1 MFKLLQFHLY
11 IHTTR
16 RFVMKTLSERLRYL
30 LKVNELTEDALAKQV
45 NVSQQAVNYVLNGKT
60 RSPKNILE
68 IATALGV
75 NPHWLKTGEGS
86 PDIDVSAFTSEKDD
100 DHDLR
105 VDLLDAELAAHSSGI
120 INLKYPDVISTIFFT
135 HEGVKRILGRTTTDG
150 VYMFKV
156 PTDSMAPT
164 ITQNDIVFIDTNVK
178 EYIGEGVYSFNL
190 NGETYIKRLQRLPT
204 GVIMALSDN
213 PLYHPFEIT
222 EALLDTAEI
231 IGKFIKAVELKPK
244 DL

>member
-1 MFKLLQFHLY
+1 MLFYNLGFKINLKGAYMSDLS
-11 IHTTR
+11 TR
-16 RFVMKTLSERLRYL
+16 LKTLLDEKRLSM
-30 LKVNELTEDALAKQV
+30 NAFAKQV
-45 NVSQQAVNYVLNGKT
+45 GVSQPAIAKIANGETLN
-60 RSPKNILE
+60 PKNILE

-75 NPHWLKTGEGS
+75 NAHWLKTGEGS
-86 PDIDVSAFTSEKDD
+86 PDADIFAFTSEKDN
-100 DHDLR
+100 DHTLR

-120 INLKYPDVISTIFFT
+120 INLEYPDVISSIFFT
-135 HEGVKRILGRTTTDG
+135 HEGVKQILGRTTTDG

-156 PTDSMAPT
+156 PTDSMVPT

-213 PLYHPFEIT
+213 PLYLPFEIT
-222 EALLDTAEI
+222 EELFDTAEI

>member
-1 MFKLLQFHLY
+1 MSDLATRLQTLLY
-11 IHTTR
+11 EKR
-16 RFVMKTLSERLRYL
+16 LSM
-30 LKVNELTEDALAKQV
+30 NAFAKMV
-45 NVSQQAVNYVLNGKT
+45 GVSQPAIAKIISGDT
-60 RSPKNILE
+60 RDPKNILE
-68 IATALGV
+68 IASALGV
-75 NPHWLKTGEGS
+75 NAHWLKTGEGS
-86 PDIDVSAFTSEKDD
+86 PDADVFAFTSEKDD
-100 DHDLR
+100 DHTLR

-120 INLKYPDVISTIFFT
+120 INLEYPDVISSIFFT
-135 HEGVKRILGRTTTDG
+135 HEGVKQILGRTTTDG

-222 EALLDTAEI
+222 ESIFDTAKI
-231 IGKFIKAVELKPK
+231 IGKFIKAVELKSK

>member
-1 MFKLLQFHLY
+1 MSDLATRLQTLLY
-11 IHTTR
+11 EKR
-16 RFVMKTLSERLRYL
+16 LSM
-30 LKVNELTEDALAKQV
+30 NAFAKMV
-45 NVSQQAVNYVLNGKT
+45 GVSQPAIAKIISGDT
-60 RSPKNILE
+60 RDPKNILE
-68 IATALGV
+68 IASALGV
-75 NPHWLKTGEGS
+75 NAHWLKTGEGS
-86 PDIDVSAFTSEKDD
+86 PDADVFAFTSEKDD
-100 DHDLR
+100 DHTLR

-120 INLKYPDVISTIFFT
+120 INLEYPDVISSIFFT
-135 HEGVKRILGRTTTDG
+135 HEGVKQILGRTTTDG

-222 EALLDTAEI
+222 ESLFDTAKI

>member
-1 MFKLLQFHLY
+1 MSTLATRLQDTLY
-11 IHTTR
+11 EQR
-16 RFVMKTLSERLRYL
+16 LSVNAFSK
-30 LKVNELTEDALAKQV
+30 KVGI
-45 NVSQQAVNYVLNGKT
+45 SQQAISKIIRGETLN
-60 RSPKNILE
+60 PKNIVE

-75 NPHWLKTGEGS
+75 DVNWLKTGEGER
-86 PDIDVSAFTSEKDD
+86 DADVFAFTSEKDD
-100 DHDLR
+100 DHTLR

-120 INLKYPDVISTIFFT
+120 INLEYPDVISSIFFT

-156 PTDSMAPT
+156 PTDSMVPT

-204 GVIMALSDN
+204 RVIMALSDN

-222 EALLDTAEI
+222 EDLFDTAEI

>member
-1 MFKLLQFHLY
+1 MQTLADRVRVELSKKRLTQQW
-11 IHTTR
+11 
-16 RFVMKTLSERLRYL
+16 LSE
-30 LKVNELTEDALAKQV
+30 KVG
-45 NVSQQAVNYVLNGKT
+45 VSQQAIAKIVSGETK
-60 RSPKNILE
+60 SPKNIVE

-75 NPHWLKTGEGS
+75 DVNWLKTGEGER
-86 PDIDVSAFTSEKDD
+86 DADVFAFTSEKDD
-100 DHDLR
+100 DHTLR

-120 INLKYPDVISTIFFT
+120 INLEYPDVISSIFFT

-156 PTDSMAPT
+156 PTDSMVPT

-204 GVIMALSDN
+204 GVIMVLSDN

-222 EALLDTAEI
+222 ESLFDTAEI

>member
-1 MFKLLQFHLY
+1 MKLE
-11 IHTTR
+11 
-16 RFVMKTLSERLRYL
+16 TLAARVKYMMDF
-30 LKVNELTEDALAKQV
+30 NALSQQSLADQV
-45 NVSQQAVNYVLNGKT
+45 GVSQQAIGQILKGDISN
-60 RSPKNILE
+60 PKKILE
-68 IATALGV
+68 ISTALGV
-75 NPHWLKTGEGS
+75 NPHWLKTGKGPME
-86 PDIDVSAFTSEKDD
+86 PTSQISSMSMQKDD
-100 DHDLR
+100 DHTLR

-120 INLKYPDVISTIFFT
+120 INLEYPDVISSIFFT
-135 HEGVKRILGRTTTDG
+135 HEGVKQILGRTTTDG

-222 EALLDTAEI
+222 ESLFDTAEI

>member
-1 MFKLLQFHLY
+1 MSDLAARLQDKLYEQRISVNAFS
-11 IHTTR
+11 
-16 RFVMKTLSERLRYL
+16 K
-30 LKVNELTEDALAKQV
+30 KVG
-45 NVSQQAVNYVLNGKT
+45 VSQQAISKIIRGETLN
-60 RSPKNILE
+60 PKNILE

-75 NPHWLKTGEGS
+75 NPHWLKTGEGA
-86 PDIDVSAFTSEKDD
+86 PDADVFAFTSEKDD
-100 DHDLR
+100 AHTLR

-120 INLKYPDVISTIFFT
+120 INLEYPDVISSIFFT

-156 PTDSMAPT
+156 PTDSMVPT

-222 EALLDTAEI
+222 EDLFDTAEI

>member
-1 MFKLLQFHLY
+1 MSDLATRLQTLLY
-11 IHTTR
+11 EKR
-16 RFVMKTLSERLRYL
+16 LSM
-30 LKVNELTEDALAKQV
+30 NAFAKMV
-45 NVSQQAVNYVLNGKT
+45 GVSQPAIAKIISGDT
-60 RSPKNILE
+60 RDPKNILE

-75 NPHWLKTGEGS
+75 NAHWLKTGEGS
-86 PDIDVSAFTSEKDD
+86 PDADVFAFTSEKDN
-100 DHDLR
+100 DHTLR

-120 INLKYPDVISTIFFT
+120 INLEYPDVISSIFFT
-135 HEGVKRILGRTTTDG
+135 HEGVKQILGRTTTDG

-222 EALLDTAEI
+222 EDLFDTAEI

>member
-1 MFKLLQFHLY
+1 
-11 IHTTR
+11 
-16 RFVMKTLSERLRYL
+16 MKTLSDRLRYL
-30 LKVNELTEDALAKQV
+30 LKVNELTEDALAKKV
-45 NVSQQAVNYVLNGKT
+45 NVSQQAINYVLNGKT

-75 NPHWLKTGEGS
+75 NAHWLKTGEGS
-86 PDIDVSAFTSEKDD
+86 PEADVFAFTSEKDN
-100 DHDLR
+100 DHTLR

-120 INLKYPDVISTIFFT
+120 INLEYPDVISSIFFT

-156 PTDSMAPT
+156 PTDSMVPT

-222 EALLDTAEI
+222 EDLFDTAEI

>member
-1 MFKLLQFHLY
+1 M
-11 IHTTR
+11 TT
-16 RFVMKTLSERLRYL
+16 LAERLATL
-30 LKVNELTEDALAKQV
+30 MAEKGLSQAELARIIGVKQP
-45 NVSQQAVNYVLNGKT
+45 SIFKILSGQTLN
-60 RSPKNILE
+60 PKNILE

-75 NPHWLKTGEGS
+75 NAHWLKTGEGS
-86 PDIDVSAFTSEKDD
+86 PDADVFAFTSEKDD
-100 DHDLR
+100 DHTLR

-120 INLKYPDVISTIFFT
+120 INAEYPDVISSIFFT
-135 HEGVKRILGRTTTDG
+135 HEGVKRILGKTTTDG

-222 EALLDTAEI
+222 EDLFDTAEI
-231 IGKFIKAVELKPK
+231 IGKFIKAVELKAK

>member
-1 MFKLLQFHLY
+1 MFVLLQFRLYSHL
-11 IHTTR
+11 TR
-16 RFVMKTLSERLRYL
+16 RIVMKTLSDRLRYL
-30 LKVNELTEDALAKQV
+30 LKVNELTEDALAKKV
-45 NVSQQAVNYVLNGKT
+45 NVSQQAINYVLNGKT

-75 NPHWLKTGEGS
+75 NAHWLKTGEGS
-86 PDIDVSAFTSEKDD
+86 PDADVFAFTSEKDN
-100 DHDLR
+100 DHTLR

-120 INLKYPDVISTIFFT
+120 INLEYPDVISSIFFT

-156 PTDSMAPT
+156 PTDSMVPT

-222 EALLDTAEI
+222 EDLFDTAEI

>member
-1 MFKLLQFHLY
+1 M
-11 IHTTR
+11 TT
-16 RFVMKTLSERLRYL
+16 LAERLATL
-30 LKVNELTEDALAKQV
+30 MAEKGLSQAELARIIGVKQP
-45 NVSQQAVNYVLNGKT
+45 SIFKILSGQTLN
-60 RSPKNILE
+60 PKNILE

-86 PDIDVSAFTSEKDD
+86 PDADFFAFTSEKDD
-100 DHDLR
+100 DHTLR

-120 INLKYPDVISTIFFT
+120 INAEYPDVISSIFFT
-135 HEGVKRILGRTTTDG
+135 QEGVKRILGKTTTDG

-222 EALLDTAEI
+222 EELFDTAKI

>member
-1 MFKLLQFHLY
+1 
-11 IHTTR
+11 
-16 RFVMKTLSERLRYL
+16 MKTLSDRLRYL
-30 LKVNELTEDALAKQV
+30 LKVNELTEDALAKKV
-45 NVSQQAVNYVLNGKT
+45 NVSQQAINYVLNGKT

-75 NPHWLKTGEGS
+75 NAHWLKTGEGS
-86 PDIDVSAFTSEKDD
+86 PEADVFAFTSEKDD
-100 DHDLR
+100 DHTLR

-120 INLKYPDVISTIFFT
+120 INLEYPDVISSIFFT

-156 PTDSMAPT
+156 PTDSMVPT

-222 EALLDTAEI
+222 EDLFDTAKI

>member
-1 MFKLLQFHLY
+1 M
-11 IHTTR
+11 TT
-16 RFVMKTLSERLRYL
+16 LAERLATL
-30 LKVNELTEDALAKQV
+30 MAEKGLSQAELARIIGVKQP
-45 NVSQQAVNYVLNGKT
+45 SIFKILSGQTLN
-60 RSPKNILE
+60 PKNILE
-68 IATALGV
+68 IATALEV

-86 PDIDVSAFTSEKDD
+86 SDADVFAFTSEKDD
-100 DHDLR
+100 DHTLR

-120 INLKYPDVISTIFFT
+120 INAEYPDVISSIFFT
-135 HEGVKRILGRTTTDG
+135 HEGVKRILGKTTTDG

-222 EALLDTAEI
+222 EDLFDTAKI

>member
-1 MFKLLQFHLY
+1 MSDLATRLQTLLY
-11 IHTTR
+11 EKR
-16 RFVMKTLSERLRYL
+16 LSM
-30 LKVNELTEDALAKQV
+30 NAFAKMV
-45 NVSQQAVNYVLNGKT
+45 GVSQPAIAKIISGDT
-60 RSPKNILE
+60 RDPKNILE
-68 IATALGV
+68 IASALGV
-75 NPHWLKTGEGS
+75 NAHWLKTGEGS
-86 PDIDVSAFTSEKDD
+86 PDADVFAFTSEKDD
-100 DHDLR
+100 DHTLR

-120 INLKYPDVISTIFFT
+120 INLEYPDVISSIFFT
-135 HEGVKRILGRTTTDG
+135 HEGVKQILGRTTTDG

-222 EALLDTAEI
+222 ESLFDTAKI
-231 IGKFIKAVELKPK
+231 IGKFIKAVELKSK

>member
-1 MFKLLQFHLY
+1 MSDLATRLQTLLY
-11 IHTTR
+11 EKR
-16 RFVMKTLSERLRYL
+16 LSM
-30 LKVNELTEDALAKQV
+30 NAFAKMV
-45 NVSQQAVNYVLNGKT
+45 GVSQPAIAKIISGDT
-60 RSPKNILE
+60 RDPKNILE
-68 IATALGV
+68 IASALGV
-75 NPHWLKTGEGS
+75 NAHWLKTGEGS
-86 PDIDVSAFTSEKDD
+86 PEADVFAFTSEKDD
-100 DHDLR
+100 DHTLR

-120 INLKYPDVISTIFFT
+120 INAEYPDVISSIFFT
-135 HEGVKRILGRTTTDG
+135 HEGVKRILGKTTTDG

-222 EALLDTAEI
+222 EDLFDTAEI

>member
-1 MFKLLQFHLY
+1 M
-11 IHTTR
+11 T
-16 RFVMKTLSERLRYL
+16 TLSERLTAL
-30 LKVNELTEDALAKQV
+30 MAEKGLSQAELARMIGVKQP
-45 NVSQQAVNYVLNGKT
+45 SIFKILSGQTLN
-60 RSPKNILE
+60 PKNILE

-75 NPHWLKTGEGS
+75 NPHWLKTGEGA
-86 PDIDVSAFTSEKDD
+86 PDADVFVFTSEKDD
-100 DHDLR
+100 DHTLR

-120 INLKYPDVISTIFFT
+120 INAEYPDVISSIFFT

-178 EYIGEGVYSFNL
+178 EYIGEGVYSFDL

-222 EALLDTAEI
+222 EELFDTAKI

>member
-1 MFKLLQFHLY
+1 M
-11 IHTTR
+11 TT
-16 RFVMKTLSERLRYL
+16 LAERLATL
-30 LKVNELTEDALAKQV
+30 MAEKGLSQAELARVIGVKQP
-45 NVSQQAVNYVLNGKT
+45 SIFKILSGQTLN
-60 RSPKNILE
+60 PKNILE

-86 PDIDVSAFTSEKDD
+86 PDADVFAFTSEKDD
-100 DHDLR
+100 DHTLR

-120 INLKYPDVISTIFFT
+120 INAEYPDVISSIFFT
-135 HEGVKRILGRTTTDG
+135 QEGVKRILGKTTTDG

-213 PLYHPFEIT
+213 PLYHSFEIT
-222 EALLDTAEI
+222 EDLFDTAKI

>member
-1 MFKLLQFHLY
+1 
-11 IHTTR
+11 
-16 RFVMKTLSERLRYL
+16 MKTLSDRLRYL
-30 LKVNELTEDALAKQV
+30 LKVNELTEDALAKKV
-45 NVSQQAVNYVLNGKT
+45 NVSQQAINYVLNGKT

-75 NPHWLKTGEGS
+75 NAHWLKTGEGS
-86 PDIDVSAFTSEKDD
+86 PEADVFAFTSEKDD
-100 DHDLR
+100 DHTLR

-120 INLKYPDVISTIFFT
+120 INLEYPDVISSIFFT

-156 PTDSMAPT
+156 PTDSMVPT

-222 EALLDTAEI
+222 ESLFDTAEI

>member
-1 MFKLLQFHLY
+1 M
-11 IHTTR
+11 TT
-16 RFVMKTLSERLRYL
+16 LAERLATL
-30 LKVNELTEDALAKQV
+30 MAEKGLSQAELARIIGVKQP
-45 NVSQQAVNYVLNGKT
+45 SIFKILSGQTLN
-60 RSPKNILE
+60 PKNILE

-86 PDIDVSAFTSEKDD
+86 PDADVFAFTSEKDD
-100 DHDLR
+100 DHTLR

-120 INLKYPDVISTIFFT
+120 INAEYPDVISSIFFT
-135 HEGVKRILGRTTTDG
+135 HEGVKRILGKTTTDG

-222 EALLDTAEI
+222 ESLFDTAKI

>member
-1 MFKLLQFHLY
+1 M
-11 IHTTR
+11 TT
-16 RFVMKTLSERLRYL
+16 LAERLATL
-30 LKVNELTEDALAKQV
+30 MAEKGLSQAELARIIGVKQP
-45 NVSQQAVNYVLNGKT
+45 SIFKILSGQTLN
-60 RSPKNILE
+60 PKNILE

-86 PDIDVSAFTSEKDD
+86 PDADVFAFTSEKDD
-100 DHDLR
+100 DHTLR

-120 INLKYPDVISTIFFT
+120 INAEYPDVISSIFFT
-135 HEGVKRILGRTTTDG
+135 HEGVKRILGKTTTDG

-213 PLYHPFEIT
+213 PLYLPFEIT
-222 EALLDTAEI
+222 ESLFDTAKI

>member
-1 MFKLLQFHLY
+1 MSDLATRLQDKLYEQRISVNAFS
-11 IHTTR
+11 
-16 RFVMKTLSERLRYL
+16 K
-30 LKVNELTEDALAKQV
+30 KVG
-45 NVSQQAVNYVLNGKT
+45 VSQQAISKIIRGETLN
-60 RSPKNILE
+60 PKNILE

-86 PDIDVSAFTSEKDD
+86 PDADVYAFTSEKDD
-100 DHDLR
+100 DHTLR

-120 INLKYPDVISTIFFT
+120 INLEYPDVISSIFFT

-156 PTDSMAPT
+156 PTDSMVPT

-222 EALLDTAEI
+222 EDLFDTAEI

>member
-1 MFKLLQFHLY
+1 MSDLAARLQDKLYEQRISVNAFS
-11 IHTTR
+11 
-16 RFVMKTLSERLRYL
+16 K
-30 LKVNELTEDALAKQV
+30 KVG
-45 NVSQQAVNYVLNGKT
+45 VSQQAISKIIRGETLN
-60 RSPKNILE
+60 PKNILE

-86 PDIDVSAFTSEKDD
+86 PDADVFAFTSEKDD
-100 DHDLR
+100 AHTLR

-120 INLKYPDVISTIFFT
+120 INLEYPDVISSIFFT

-156 PTDSMAPT
+156 PTDSMVPT

-222 EALLDTAEI
+222 ESLFDTAEI

>member
-1 MFKLLQFHLY
+1 MKLE
-11 IHTTR
+11 
-16 RFVMKTLSERLRYL
+16 TLAARVKYMMDF
-30 LKVNELTEDALAKQV
+30 NALSQQSLADQV
-45 NVSQQAVNYVLNGKT
+45 GVSQQAIGQILKGDISN
-60 RSPKNILE
+60 PKKILE

-75 NPHWLKTGEGS
+75 NPHWLKTGKGPMEPTAQMS
-86 PDIDVSAFTSEKDD
+86 SVSMQKDD
-100 DHDLR
+100 DHILR

-120 INLKYPDVISTIFFT
+120 INAEYPDVISTIFFT

-222 EALLDTAEI
+222 EALFDTAEI

>member
-1 MFKLLQFHLY
+1 MSDLATRLQDKLYEQRISVNAFS
-11 IHTTR
+11 
-16 RFVMKTLSERLRYL
+16 K
-30 LKVNELTEDALAKQV
+30 KVG
-45 NVSQQAVNYVLNGKT
+45 VSQQAISKIIRGETLN
-60 RSPKNILE
+60 PKNILE

-86 PDIDVSAFTSEKDD
+86 PDADVFAFTSEKDD
-100 DHDLR
+100 DHTLR

-120 INLKYPDVISTIFFT
+120 INAEYPDVISSIFFT
-135 HEGVKRILGRTTTDG
+135 HEGVKRILGKTTTDG

-222 EALLDTAEI
+222 EDLFDTAKI

>member
-1 MFKLLQFHLY
+1 
-11 IHTTR
+11 
-16 RFVMKTLSERLRYL
+16 MKTLSDRLRYL
-30 LKVNELTEDALAKQV
+30 LKVNELTEDALAKKV
-45 NVSQQAVNYVLNGKT
+45 NVSQQAINYVLNGKT

-75 NPHWLKTGEGS
+75 NAHWLKTGEGS
-86 PDIDVSAFTSEKDD
+86 PETGVFAFTSEKDD
-100 DHDLR
+100 DHTLR

-120 INLKYPDVISTIFFT
+120 INLEYPDVISSIFFT

-222 EALLDTAEI
+222 ESLFDTAKI

>member
-1 MFKLLQFHLY
+1 
-11 IHTTR
+11 
-16 RFVMKTLSERLRYL
+16 MKTLADRVR
-30 LKVNELTEDALAKQV
+30 VELSKKRVSQQWLAEQV
-45 NVSQQAVNYVLNGKT
+45 GVSQQAIAKVVNGETK
-60 RSPKNILE
+60 SPKNILE
-68 IATALGV
+68 IAGALGV
-75 NPHWLKTGEGS
+75 DVHWLKTGKGS
-86 PDIDVSAFTSEKDD
+86 PDANVFAFTPEKDD
-100 DHDLR
+100 DHALR

-120 INLKYPDVISTIFFT
+120 INVEYPDVISSIFFT

-156 PTDSMAPT
+156 PTDSMVPT

-213 PLYHPFEIT
+213 PLYLPFEIT
-222 EALLDTAEI
+222 EELFDTAEI

>member
-1 MFKLLQFHLY
+1 MSDLATRLQDKLYEQRISVNAFS
-11 IHTTR
+11 
-16 RFVMKTLSERLRYL
+16 K
-30 LKVNELTEDALAKQV
+30 KVG
-45 NVSQQAVNYVLNGKT
+45 VSQQAISKIIRGETLN
-60 RSPKNILE
+60 PKNILE

-86 PDIDVSAFTSEKDD
+86 PDADVFAFTSEKDD
-100 DHDLR
+100 DHTLR

-120 INLKYPDVISTIFFT
+120 INLEYPDVISSIFFT
-135 HEGVKRILGRTTTDG
+135 HEGVKQILGRTTTDG

-222 EALLDTAEI
+222 EDLFDTAEI

>member
-1 MFKLLQFHLY
+1 M
-11 IHTTR
+11 TT
-16 RFVMKTLSERLRYL
+16 LAERLATL
-30 LKVNELTEDALAKQV
+30 MAEKGLSQAELARIIGVKQP
-45 NVSQQAVNYVLNGKT
+45 SIFKILSGQTLN
-60 RSPKNILE
+60 PKNILE

-86 PDIDVSAFTSEKDD
+86 PDADVFAFTSEKDD
-100 DHDLR
+100 DHTLR

-120 INLKYPDVISTIFFT
+120 INAEYPDVISSIFFT
-135 HEGVKRILGRTTTDG
+135 QEGVKRILGKTTTDG

-222 EALLDTAEI
+222 EELFDTAKI

>member
-1 MFKLLQFHLY
+1 MSDLATRLQTLLY
-11 IHTTR
+11 EKR
-16 RFVMKTLSERLRYL
+16 LSM
-30 LKVNELTEDALAKQV
+30 NAFAKMV
-45 NVSQQAVNYVLNGKT
+45 GVSQPAIAKIISGDT
-60 RSPKNILE
+60 RDPKNILE

-75 NPHWLKTGEGS
+75 NAHWLKTGEGS
-86 PDIDVSAFTSEKDD
+86 PDADVFAFTSEKDN
-100 DHDLR
+100 DHTLR

-120 INLKYPDVISTIFFT
+120 INLEYPDVISSIFFT

-222 EALLDTAEI
+222 EDLFDTAEI

>member
-1 MFKLLQFHLY
+1 MSDLATRLQTLLY
-11 IHTTR
+11 EKR
-16 RFVMKTLSERLRYL
+16 LSM
-30 LKVNELTEDALAKQV
+30 NAFAKMV
-45 NVSQQAVNYVLNGKT
+45 GVSQPAIAKIISGDT
-60 RSPKNILE
+60 RDPKNILE
-68 IATALGV
+68 IASALGV
-75 NPHWLKTGEGS
+75 NAHWLKTGEGS
-86 PDIDVSAFTSEKDD
+86 PDADVFAFTSEKDD
-100 DHDLR
+100 DHTLR

-120 INLKYPDVISTIFFT
+120 INAEYPDVISSIFFT

-222 EALLDTAEI
+222 ESLFDTAKI

>member
-1 MFKLLQFHLY
+1 MSNLS
-11 IHTTR
+11 TR
-16 RFVMKTLSERLRYL
+16 FKTLLDEKRLSM
-30 LKVNELTEDALAKQV
+30 NAFAKQV
-45 NVSQQAVNYVLNGKT
+45 GVSQPAIAKIARGETLN
-60 RSPKNILE
+60 PKNILE

-75 NPHWLKTGEGS
+75 NAHWLKTGEGER
-86 PDIDVSAFTSEKDD
+86 DADVFAFTSEKDD
-100 DHDLR
+100 DHTLR

-120 INLKYPDVISTIFFT
+120 INLEYPDVISSIFFT

-222 EALLDTAEI
+222 ESLFDTAEI

>member
-1 MFKLLQFHLY
+1 M
-11 IHTTR
+11 TT
-16 RFVMKTLSERLRYL
+16 LAERLTSLMTDKGLSQAELARMTG
-30 LKVNELTEDALAKQV
+30 LKQPSIFKI
-45 NVSQQAVNYVLNGKT
+45 VSGQTLN
-60 RSPKNILE
+60 PKNILE

-86 PDIDVSAFTSEKDD
+86 PDADVFAFTSEKDD
-100 DHDLR
+100 DHTLR

-120 INLKYPDVISTIFFT
+120 INAEYPDVISSIFFT

-156 PTDSMAPT
+156 PTDSMVPT

-222 EALLDTAEI
+222 ESLFDTAKI